1 MARVSLAGIEK
12 RYGKVVAVR
21 QLDLEVRDREFLTL
35 LGPSGCGKSTVLNMV
50 AGLETPTSGKV
61 YIGER
66 DVTDLE
72 PQDRDVSMVFQSY
85 ALYPH
90 KSVFDNIGFP
100 LKLRGV
106 AREDI
111 DRRVRDVASRLGIG
125 PLLDRRPGELSGGQ
139 RQRVALGRALVR
151 KPTVFLLDEPL
162 SNLDA
167 QLRTGTRAEIKRL
180 HTEFAT
186 TALYVTH
193 DQVEAMTLS
202 DRIAVMKDG
211 ELQQIGTPEE
221 IYRTPAN
228 RFVAGFVGNPSM
240 NFVGGRIEE
249 GSLHLPGMEL
259 KLSTEHRHQ
268 LEQLGTPRSRE
279 ILVGIRPE
287 DIELAGETQD
297 MGASG
302 DVYAVELL
310 GSDALVVFT
319 WAGTRITARVPS
331 SFRAAPED
339 RLAFRFSPG
348 RVLLFDPKTGQ
359 RIAVGA
365 I

>member
-1 MARVSLAGIEK
+1 
-12 RYGKVVAVR
+12 
-21 QLDLEVRDREFLTL
+21 
-35 LGPSGCGKSTVLNMV
+35 MV

-240 NFVGGRIEE
+240 NFVGGRIET
-249 GSLHLPGMEL
+249 GTLSLSGMEVP
-259 KLSTEHRHQ
+259 LSAGHVSQLSVSGTAVLRRRLGRNSSGRHR
-268 LEQLGTPRSRE
+268 GRRRS
-279 ILVGIRPE
+279 GIRSVGG
-287 DIELAGETQD
+287 DLRR
-297 MGASG
+297 GASRFG
-302 DVYAVELL
+302 RAGRLHVG
-310 GSDALVVFT
+310 GSAHHGPCPFFFSSE
-319 WAGTRITARVPS
+319 AGGTRRISFLPRARAS
-331 SFRAAPED
+331 
-339 RLAFRFSPG
+339 L
-348 RVLLFDPKTGQ
+348 
-359 RIAVGA
+359 
-365 I
+365 

>member
-180 HTEFAT
+180 HTEGAT

-240 NFVGGRIEE
+240 NFVGGRIET
-249 GSLHLPGMEL
+249 GTLSLSGMEVP
-259 KLSTEHRHQ
+259 LSAGHVSQ
-268 LEQLGTPRSRE
+268 LSVSGTAFSGDV
-279 ILVGIRPE
+279 LVGIRPE
-287 DIELAGETQD
+287 DIAVGDGQGS
-297 MGASG
+297 GASG
-302 DVYAVELL
+302 EIYAVELL

-319 WAGTRITARVPS
+319 WAGARITARAPS
-331 SFRAAPED
+331 SFRAKPGE
-339 RLAFRFSPG
+339 RVGFHFSPG

>member
-1 MARVSLAGIEK
+1 
-12 RYGKVVAVR
+12 
-21 QLDLEVRDREFLTL
+21 
-35 LGPSGCGKSTVLNMV
+35 MV

-111 DRRVRDVASRLGIG
+111 DRRVRGRGVAARNRTSSRSST
-125 PLLDRRPGELSGGQ
+125 RRAFPGGRGRGWLWGGLWYGS
-139 RQRVALGRALVR
+139 RRS
-151 KPTVFLLDEPL
+151 FLLDEPL

-240 NFVGGRIEE
+240 NFVGGADRDRDALSV
-249 GSLHLPGMEL
+249 GDGGFLSLPGTSASCPCL
-259 KLSTEHRHQ
+259 AR
-268 LEQLGTPRSRE
+268 RS
-279 ILVGIRPE
+279 P
-287 DIELAGETQD
+287 AT
-297 MGASG
+297 S
-302 DVYAVELL
+302 
-310 GSDALVVFT
+310 
-319 WAGTRITARVPS
+319 W
-331 SFRAAPED
+331 
-339 RLAFRFSPG
+339 
-348 RVLLFDPKTGQ
+348 
-359 RIAVGA
+359 
-365 I
+365 